1 MREWIDCEAMEASS
15 LPLEKK
21 PYYSQKFSMSSN
33 LLQTGVPQ
41 KGKAIEL
48 APYNREIRHM
58 QTPK

>member
-1 MREWIDCEAMEASS
+1 
-15 LPLEKK
+15 
-21 PYYSQKFSMSSN
+21 MSSN

-48 APYNREIRHM
+48 ASYNREIRHM